1 MWQRRQEK
9 DVTIPFEEF
18 QKIELKVARVLFAEK
33 VEKSDKLL
41 RLQIDLGTETRQL
54 VAGIAQ
60 QYTPE
65 SMVGCEIIVVANLE
79 SRVVFGVESQG
90 MLLAASSPEGPV
102 LLRPDKEVSPG
113 TGIR

>member
-1 MWQRRQEK
+1 M
-9 DVTIPFEEF
+9 TIPFEEF
-18 QKIELKVARVLFAEK
+18 QKVELRVAKVLSAEK
-33 VEKSDKLL
+33 VEKSNKLL

-65 SMVGCEIIVVANLE
+65 SVVGRQIIVVANLE
-79 SRVVFGVESQG
+79 PRVVFGIESQG

-102 LLRPDKEVSPG
+102 LLRPDQEVAAG

>member
-1 MWQRRQEK
+1 M
-9 DVTIPFEEF
+9 TIPFEEF
-18 QKIELKVARVLFAEK
+18 QKVELRVAKVLSAEK
-33 VEKSDKLL
+33 VEKSNKLL

-65 SMVGCEIIVVANLE
+65 SVVGRHIIVVANLE
-79 SRVVFGVESQG
+79 PRVVFGVESQG

-102 LLRPDKEVSPG
+102 LLRPEREVPPG